1 MLRPG
6 YEDLKIAD
14 YDGLLYLADAEW
26 KKKERDE
33 IGYIEGIFLF
43 TNLVS
48 YTTNIKMLQ
57 WFKSNIYVQFCIKS
71 RKRENIKV

>member
-1 MLRPG
+1 MLRPE

-14 YDGLLYLADAEW
+14 YATRVTLIGSCRM
-26 KKKERDE
+26 KQKERDE

-57 WFKSNIYVQFCIKS
+57 
-71 RKRENIKV
+71 